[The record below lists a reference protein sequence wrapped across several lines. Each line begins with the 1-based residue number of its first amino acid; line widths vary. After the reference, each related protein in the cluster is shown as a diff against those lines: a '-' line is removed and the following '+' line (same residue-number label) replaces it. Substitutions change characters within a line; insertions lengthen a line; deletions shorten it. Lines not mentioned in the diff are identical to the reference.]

1 MQHPPPPP
9 PTLCLE
15 QMMVKV
21 PPKSSKWVDI
31 NRDIMAVETV
41 ATPKQTLLQ
50 QTVGMETLT
59 LKLGEALAP
68 NRVLDAAK
76 RRPALTSTT
85 RRGAGM
91 VATKP
96 RP

>member
-1 MQHPPPPP
+1 MPPPP
-9 PTLCLE
+9 PTRFCLE

-31 NRDIMAVETV
+31 NRDITAAESG
-41 ATPKQTLLQ
+41 AAAPKQTLLQ
-50 QTVGMETLT
+50 QTLGVETLT
-59 LKLGEALAP
+59 LALGEALAP
-68 NRVLDAAK
+68 KKVLDAAK
-76 RRPALTSTT
+76 RRPALASTA
-85 RRGAGM
+85 RRGAGV

>member
-1 MQHPPPPP
+1 
-9 PTLCLE
+9 
-15 QMMVKV
+15 MMVKV

-31 NRDIMAVETV
+31 NRDIMAAETG
-41 ATPKQTLLQ
+41 AAPNQTLLQ

-68 NRVLDAAK
+68 KKVLGATK
-76 RRPALTSTT
+76 GRPALTSTT
-85 RRGAGM
+85 RGAGV